1 MTRHG
6 ERGEHVERNNNC
18 VDDLVTLTTK
28 ASSVKKREK
37 KENVE
42 TW

>member
-6 ERGEHVERNNNC
+6 ERGEHVGEETTNS

-28 ASSVKKREK
+28 ASSVKKKREK
-37 KENVE
+37 
-42 TW
+42 